1 VIQDIIGTCARLR
14 AGAWVCG
21 LAMLGTLS
29 IAAPQRAAPAPGASV
44 APLTAAVAPPA
55 EMAKPSTATPSTQP
69 AATTT
74 PQAASPARYTFT
86 WQLGQPD
93 APAPRGGTTRGPAV
107 SLDSEPSKAWS
118 ALQEPGLSPYER
130 DRRAILAMAG
140 DYRVTFDFLE
150 VDTFPPQTPRDKPYQ
165 SWGTERVYVDA
176 DSGKSV
182 SLVHILNMRIL
193 QDDGSISEPMIT
205 KHWRQTWQYQPTEIV
220 EYKGRDRWERRKL
233 APAEITGRWSQ
244 TVYQVDE
251 SPRYAGLGRW
261 SHSGSF
267 STWIS
272 GDTWR
277 PLPRREW
284 SVRKDYQVLLGTNRH
299 TITAT
304 GWVQEENNLKTVL
317 TPERTLDPARPYLAR
332 EYGVARYSRLRDAEV
347 TAADEYYQRTRAFW
361 DGVLSTWTQ
370 LFVAHPEITLRAPVD
385 QAGLFHKLF
394 EYADR
399 LAAGERPRIPA
410 DEVIRESLLDM
421 GAPVPVQPRH
431 SVVSTSTQ

>member
-1 VIQDIIGTCARLR
+1 VVKNRF
-14 AGAWVCG
+14 GAWFCG
-21 LAMLGTLS
+21 LAMLGMLS
-29 IAAPQRAAPAPGASV
+29 SGAVAQQSSRTPAVTAATPERATAPGA
-44 APLTAAVAPPA
+44 P
-55 EMAKPSTATPSTQP
+55 ATPG
-69 AATTT
+69 ATTT
-74 PQAASPARYTFT
+74 TPPVATSPAASAAQRYTFT

-93 APAPRGGTTRGPAV
+93 APSPRGGTTHGPAIT
-107 SLDSEPSKAWS
+107 LDNEPSKTWT
-118 ALQEPGLSPYER
+118 ALQQPGLSPFER

-150 VDTFPPQTPRDKPYQ
+150 VETFPPQTARDKPYQ
-165 SWGTERVYVDA
+165 SWGTEHVYVDS
-176 DSGKSV
+176 DSGKSI
-182 SLVHILNMRIL
+182 SLVHILNMRII
-193 QDDGSISEPMIT
+193 QDDGTVSEPMVT
-205 KHWRQTWQYQPTEIV
+205 KHWRQTWLYEPTEIV

-233 APAEITGRWSQ
+233 AAAESAGKWAQ

-251 SPRYAGLGRW
+251 SPRYASMGGW
-261 SHSGSF
+261 SHSSSF

-317 TPERTLDPARPYLAR
+317 TPDRVIDAAHPYLAR
-332 EYGVARYSRLRDAEV
+332 EYGVARYSHVRGADTA
-347 TAADEYYQRTRAFW
+347 AADEYYQRTRAFW

-370 LFVAHPEITLRAPVD
+370 LFVAHPQITLRAPVD

-394 EYADR
+394 EYADH
-399 LAAGERPRIPA
+399 LAAGERPNVPA
-410 DEVIRESLLDM
+410 DAVIRESLLDM
-421 GAPVPVQPRH
+421 GAPVPIQARH
-431 SVVSTSTQ
+431 SVADASIH